1 MERRALLALLAAVVA
16 LPGLARAEEKK
27 RAGGVNYIPIN
38 TLNGTTNRPG
48 GRRGVLTVDCG
59 LDVPDE
65 RLRAHAYLSLP
76 RLRAAYVQVV
86 QTYAAGL
93 PSGSPPNA
101 DIIGRELQRQT
112 DQVLG
117 RRGARLLL
125 GAILVN

>member
-1 MERRALLALLAAVVA
+1 
-16 LPGLARAEEKK
+16 
-27 RAGGVNYIPIN
+27 
-38 TLNGTTNRPG
+38 
-48 GRRGVLTVDCG
+48 VLTVDCG